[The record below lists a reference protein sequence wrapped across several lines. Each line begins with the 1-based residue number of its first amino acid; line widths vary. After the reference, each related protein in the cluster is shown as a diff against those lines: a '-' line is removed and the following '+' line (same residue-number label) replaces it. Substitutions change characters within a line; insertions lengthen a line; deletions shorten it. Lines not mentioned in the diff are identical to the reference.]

1 MSDRILAF
9 KARARNRALEIIA
22 DNCVFLIA
30 LLDTQEQQHQFAQ
43 DALDL
48 LQEADA
54 PYGEPIDWKD
64 VQQDVYV
71 AFRQAMGPTPS
82 FAMEQLVKSFITEL
96 DVVRINEMAEVIGP
110 TRFVKACRAF
120 NPVQKM
126 VGTAALHR
134 RDYNNLEQALQAI
147 QVIVGDQQF
156 DAYLLE
162 TITWERYPSR
172 FTELRHKYEDQDPD
186 LTDYERQVM
195 DIIYRIARQRG
206 VAAGLSSPPA
216 KPKLPPKA
224 PSPTNVPK
232 ITLKM

>member
-9 KARARNRALEIIA
+9 KANARNRALEIIA
-22 DNCVFLIA
+22 DNCLFLIK
-30 LLDTQEQQHQFAQ
+30 LLGTQKQQYQFAQ

-82 FAMEQLVKSFITEL
+82 SAMEQTIRRFIEDL
-96 DVVRINEMAEVIGP
+96 DVVRIHEIAEVIGP
-110 TRFVKACRAF
+110 TRFLKACQAF

-126 VGTAALHR
+126 VGISALHR
-134 RDYNNLEQALQAI
+134 RDYNNLEDALQALK
-147 QVIVGDQQF
+147 VIIGDQQF
-156 DAYLLE
+156 DAFLLE

-172 FTELRHKYEDQDPD
+172 FTELRHKYEDQDD
-186 LTDYERQVM
+186 ELTDYQRQIM
-195 DIIYRIARQRG
+195 ELIYRLARQRG
-206 VAAGLSSPPA
+206 VTAGLSSPTT

-224 PSPTNVPK
+224 PSPSNVTRYK
-232 ITLKM
+232 LKM